1 MVLKSI
7 GLTGS
12 NGLVGKHLIPI
23 LRKKKF
29 IIVPTAKKG
38 NKIFKKLDM
47 LSNLNEKKLDF
58 IFGKIDCLIHL
69 ASILPSRKNVS
80 TNELIQVN
88 YSKTK
93 TLIDWAAKKGI
104 FFIFFS
110 SLSILKKKKNK
121 YSLLKKKIET
131 YMLKKK
137 NLKYL
142 IIRPSSI
149 YGYKQKDK
157 TLLLNKINEIKK
169 KNSVI
174 FFRPLSQKFN
184 FIHAHDVCRAILFLM
199 KKKNKGIF
207 SVTSQKNISLKFLIQ
222 ALIRVFKL
230 KKKNIIIQNKN
241 KSIKDNSYNLDL
253 KIQKLGW
260 KTKINLYEG
269 LKRSF
274 VKKEIIF

>member
-29 IIVPTAKKG
+29 IIIPTTKKG
-38 NKIFKKLDM
+38 NKSFKKLDM
-47 LSNLNEKKLDF
+47 LSNFNEKKLDS

-80 TNELIQVN
+80 IDDLIQVN

-93 TLIDWAAKKGI
+93 TLIDWTAKKGI

-121 YSLLKKKIET
+121 YTLLKKKIET

-142 IIRPSSI
+142 ILRPSSI

-157 TLLLNKINEIKK
+157 TLLLNKINEIKR
-169 KNSVI
+169 KNSVV
-174 FFRPLSQKFN
+174 FFKPLSQKFN
-184 FIHAHDVCRAILFLM
+184 FIHAHDVCRAILFLI
-199 KKKNKGIF
+199 KKKSKGIF

-222 ALIRVFKL
+222 ALIKVFKL
-230 KKKNIIIQNKN
+230 KKKNIIIQNKTN
-241 KSIKDNSYNLDL
+241 IIKENSYNLDL
-253 KIQKLGW
+253 KLQKLGW

-274 VKKEIIF
+274 IKKEIIF

>member
-23 LRKKKF
+23 LHKKKF
-29 IIVPTAKKG
+29 IIVPTARKG
-38 NKIFKKLDM
+38 NKDFKKLDM
-47 LSNLNEKKLDF
+47 LLSLNEKKLNS

-80 TNELIQVN
+80 INNLIQVN
-88 YSKTK
+88 YTKTK
-93 TLIDWAAKKGI
+93 ILIDWAAKKGI

-121 YSLLKKKIET
+121 YTSLKKKIET

-142 IIRPSSI
+142 ILRPSSI

-169 KNSVI
+169 KNSVV
-174 FFRPLSQKFN
+174 FFKPLTQKFN
-184 FIHAHDVCRAILFLM
+184 FFHAHDVSRAVLFLM

-207 SVTSQKNISLKFLIQ
+207 SVTSQKNITLKFLIQ
-222 ALIRVFKL
+222 TLIKVFKL
-230 KKKNIIIQNKN
+230 KKKNIIIKN
-241 KSIKDNSYNLDL
+241 KTKIIKDNSYNLDL

-260 KTKINLYEG
+260 KTKINLYDG

-274 VKKEIIF
+274 VEKEIIF